1 METQRSQ
8 RLLAYGALIVVLI
21 WALIVGLLTLPS
33 GADDQMSRGTEAIT
47 SISWT
52 QTAQTY
58 RGQTDDVVFYCPKN
72 GQLGEVSG
80 SDVYADNSSICSAA
94 VHGGLITVADGGAIA
109 IRLLAGESKYMATTQ
124 NNVTSHPLGPWFGS
138 FTFTTLHDP
147 IAGMVTV
154 DGQSVPIQVATWQ
167 TTAVQFLGR
176 EGEAI
181 ALYCPPNGEIGVLWG
196 ADVYRDASSIC
207 SAAVHD
213 SRLTVVDGGAIAIV
227 MSTGRSSYLGSIQN
241 GVTSQAFGQAAS
253 SFEFTS
259 FQ

>member
-1 METQRSQ
+1 MRIQRSH
-8 RLLAYGALIVVLI
+8 RLLAHSVFIVVLI
-21 WALIVGLLTLPS
+21 GALVVGLLTLPS
-33 GADDQMSRGTEAIT
+33 GADDQMPGVTEPIT
-47 SISWT
+47 AISWT
-52 QTAQTY
+52 QTAQAY
-58 RGQTDDVVFYCPKN
+58 RGQTDDLVFYCSKN
-72 GQLGEVSG
+72 GQLGNVWG
-80 SDVYADNSSICSAA
+80 SDVYADDSSICSAA

-109 IRLLAGESKYMATTQ
+109 IRLLSGQIQYMATTQ
-124 NNVTSHPLGPWFGS
+124 NDVTSDAMGPWFGS

-147 IAGMVTV
+147 IAGTVTV

-167 TTAVQFLGR
+167 TTAAQFSRR

-181 ALYCPPNGEIGVLWG
+181 AFYCPPNGELSVLWG

-213 SRLTVVDGGAIAIV
+213 SRLTVVDGGTIAIE
-227 MSTGRSSYLGSIQN
+227 MSTGRASYRGSTQQ
-241 GVTSQAFGQAAS
+241 GVTSRAFGQADS

>member
-1 METQRSQ
+1 MRIQRSH
-8 RLLAYGALIVVLI
+8 RLLAHSAFIVVLI
-21 WALIVGLLTLPS
+21 GALVVGLLTLPL
-33 GADDQMSRGTEAIT
+33 GAEDQTPRGAEPVTA
-47 SISWT
+47 ISWT

-58 RGQTDDVVFYCPKN
+58 RGQTGDLVFYCPKK
-72 GQLGEVSG
+72 GQLGDVWG
-80 SDVYADNSSICSAA
+80 SDVYADDSSICSAA

-109 IRLLAGESKYMATTQ
+109 IRLLPGQSKYIATTQ
-124 NNVTSHPLGPWFGS
+124 NEVTSDALGEWFGS

-147 IAGMVTV
+147 IAGTMTV
-154 DGQSVPIQVATWQ
+154 DGQSVPIQVATWR
-167 TTAVQFLGR
+167 TTATQFSGR

-181 ALYCPPNGEIGVLWG
+181 ALYCPPNGEIGELWG
-196 ADVYRDASSIC
+196 VDVYRDASSIC

-227 MSTGRSSYLGSIQN
+227 ISAGRSSYRGSSQQ
-241 GVTSQAFGQAAS
+241 GVTSRAFGPAAS